1 MTPRPSPAPAALPP
15 RRPEDAPTG
24 ERLAKRLAH
33 QLPCSRSE
41 AERYIE
47 AGYVTVDGIVVTSPQ
62 FRVHDQKVALAG
74 DASLAPVVPVTL
86 LLNKPPGVDAGG
98 DASAVLPYLVADNR
112 FAADLSGIA
121 LLARHLAKQRCL
133 TPLDAASGGL
143 LVFSQD
149 PRIERKLLE
158 DAQVIEHE
166 SMVDVAGSVGA
177 EVIAQLER
185 AATQGPRASASAKVS
200 VSSQS
205 DASTRLRIASKGLRP
220 GWIAQACE
228 AAGLRVAA
236 IRRTRLG
243 RVPLAGLPPGQWRYL
258 GESDRF

>member
-1 MTPRPSPAPAALPP
+1 MTPRPPPAALPP

-47 AGYVTVDGIVVTSPQ
+47 AGHVTVDGTVVTSPQ
-62 FRVHDQKVALAG
+62 FRVHDQTVALAA

-98 DASAVLPYLVADNR
+98 DASAVLQYLVPGQR
-112 FAADLSGIA
+112 FAADPSGIA
-121 LLARHLAKQRCL
+121 VLARHFAKQRCL

-149 PRIERKLLE
+149 PRIERKLQD
-158 DAQVIEHE
+158 DAHVIEHE
-166 SMVDVAGSVGA
+166 SMVDVAGAVA
-177 EVIAQLER
+177 PPLIAQLER
-185 AATQGPRASASAKVS
+185 AATQTPRASASAKVS

-205 DASTRLRIASKGLRP
+205 DEATRLRFATKGLQA

-228 AAGLRVAA
+228 AAGLRVTA
-236 IRRTRLG
+236 IRRTRIG
-243 RVPLAGLPPGQWRYL
+243 RVPLAGMPPGQWRFL
-258 GESDRF
+258 GASDRF

>member
-1 MTPRPSPAPAALPP
+1 MTQRPPPAPAAPPP
-15 RRPEDAPTG
+15 RRLEDAPTG

-47 AGYVTVDGIVVTSPQ
+47 AGHVTVDGIVVNSPQ
-62 FRVHDQKVALAG
+62 FRVHDQKVALAA
-74 DASLAPVVPVTL
+74 DARLAPVVPVTL
-86 LLNKPPGVDAGG
+86 LLNKPAGVDARG
-98 DASAVLPYLVADNR
+98 DASAVLECLVPGQR
-112 FAADLSGIA
+112 FAADPSGIA
-121 LLARHLAKQRCL
+121 VLARHFAKQRCL

-149 PRIERKLLE
+149 PRIERKLHD
-158 DAQVIEHE
+158 DAHVIEHE
-166 SMVDVAGSVGA
+166 SMVDVAGAVA
-177 EVIAQLER
+177 PEAIVQLER
-185 AATQGPRASASAKVS
+185 AATQGPRATASAKVS

-205 DASTRLRIASKGLRP
+205 DATTRLRFATKGLPP

-228 AAGLRVAA
+228 AAGLRVTA
-236 IRRTRLG
+236 IRRIRIG

-258 GESDRF
+258 GASDRF